1 MIVIAGLFFYLL
13 PSVIAWICFILIY
26 RRLGE
31 LEKKINEF
39 SGKTDARLDYDDWKT
54 GFKLGELEELPST

>member
-1 MIVIAGLFFYLL
+1 MGLFFYLL

-31 LEKKINEF
+31 LEKKINEL
-39 SGKTDARLDYDDWKT
+39 SGKTAAGLNYDDWKT
-54 GFKLGELEELPST
+54 GFKPDDTEEPPNS

>member
-1 MIVIAGLFFYLL
+1 V
-13 PSVIAWICFILIY
+13 VAWICFILIY

-39 SGKTDARLDYDDWKT
+39 SGKTEAGLDYDDWKT
-54 GFKLGELEELPST
+54 GFKPGEPEEPPSS